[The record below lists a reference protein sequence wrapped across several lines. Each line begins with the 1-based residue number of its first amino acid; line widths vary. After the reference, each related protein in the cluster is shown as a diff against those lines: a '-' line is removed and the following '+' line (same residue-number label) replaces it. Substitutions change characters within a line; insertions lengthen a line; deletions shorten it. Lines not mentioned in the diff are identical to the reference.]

1 MQEPKCSPC
10 QDNCKDNCK
19 EAPPPRKP
27 LTLKRRLRRAV
38 SPENL
43 SLKARFLFV
52 PGFLLAIGS
61 VTLFIVFV
69 YYQGLIISES
79 VNSRLGVFEQWVQDK
94 INAQLDLLTS
104 EVVPVSSMPEVAE
117 SLRER
122 DRERLKAFILPYMER
137 LRALTG
143 QDSFYYHFHLP
154 PATSF
159 LRTWALEDTGA
170 DLSDIRLMVVK
181 TNKYFAPFRGAEVGQ
196 GGAVLRAIVPIS
208 HRGEHLGSVE
218 AASSIESLLQL
229 SQLPSQFGVVLL
241 LERRFADIVLP
252 NHPLAPHGNWLVGR
266 TRHVADET
274 ALYGALDSGRIPQR
288 IGNTFFRFLTLDDF
302 QGQPI
307 GGLLLSYDSSTL
319 AKSTVNEAVIFSLAF
334 NMGAM
339 TLMFMLYLN
348 VKRVKQFLSRLR
360 RILVETNNGNFG
372 ERFETEPVHCLD
384 VLRCHK
390 RECPVYENP
399 SLICYMETG
408 DRAISPAQRNTCA
421 FLKQYRNCEA
431 CPVHALR
438 HGDELVEMRNAV
450 NTMMRIWGVFAT
462 RVNQVVAG
470 VLHSRES
477 AEHTPSLTHISAT
490 LEHMAGLTAF
500 THDLQGVIS
509 KAEVFAMLDNVF
521 TRDFGLSRYAILEID
536 QADRQMNVAADKL
549 GDPAVLCAEVFGSPD
564 MCRAKRMAEEVSSA
578 SNKALCPYFHIDHAT
593 LTRCCL
599 PLVMGGRVG
608 GVISFV
614 FPRGEWEKRR
624 VSMSIIQKYLSESA
638 PVLSTMQ
645 LLQISKENANRD
657 ALTGAHNRR
666 FLDEYVGKY
675 EAVAVRDGRMVGFI
689 MADMDHFKHIND
701 SFGHMAGDAV
711 LKDLSALISHQI
723 RKADLVVRYG
733 GEEFLVLLHEV
744 RTGYTA
750 EVAEK
755 IRHSVETHVFELPD
769 GRTARKTIS
778 LGVSEFPADADM
790 FHKAIKCA
798 DMALYRAKAAGRN
811 RVEKY
816 EPHMWKETAQ

>member
-1 MQEPKCSPC
+1 MQELKCPPC
-10 QDNCKDNCK
+10 RDNN
-19 EAPPPRKP
+19 EASLPRKP
-27 LTLKRRLRRAV
+27 LTFKRRLRRAI

-43 SLKARFLFV
+43 SLKARFLYA
-52 PGFLLAIGS
+52 PGILLAIGS

-94 INAQLDLLTS
+94 INSQLDLLTS
-104 EVVPVSSMPEVAE
+104 EVLPISTMPDVAQSM
-117 SLRER
+117 RER
-122 DRERLKAFILPYMER
+122 DRNRLKSIILPYMER
-137 LRALTG
+137 LRAVTG
-143 QDSFYYHFHLP
+143 QDNFYYHFHLP
-154 PATSF
+154 PAASF
-159 LRTWALEDTGA
+159 LRTWDLENTGA
-170 DLSDIRLMVVK
+170 DLSDIRPMVVK
-181 TNKYFAPFRGAEVGQ
+181 ANKYMAPFRGAEIGP
-196 GGAVLRAIVPIS
+196 GGAVLRAIVPVS
-208 HRGEHLGSVE
+208 QRGEHLGTVE

-252 NHPLAPHGNWLVGR
+252 NHPLTQHGKWLVGR
-266 TRHVADET
+266 ARHVADEP
-274 ALYGALDSGRIPQR
+274 ALYEELDSGRIPSR
-288 IGNTFFRFLTLDDF
+288 IAHTFFRFLHLDDF

-348 VKRVKQFLSRLR
+348 LKRVKQFLSRLR
-360 RILVETNNGNFG
+360 QILVETSNGNFG
-372 ERFETEPVHCLD
+372 ERFETEPVHCLE
-384 VLRCHK
+384 VLHCGK

-399 SLICYMETG
+399 ALICYMETG
-408 DRAISPAQRNTCA
+408 DQAISPVHRGSCA
-421 FLKQYRNCEA
+421 FLKQYRKCEA

-450 NTMMRIWGVFAT
+450 NTMMRIWGSFAT

-509 KAEVFAMLDNVF
+509 KAEVFAMLDGVF
-521 TRDFGLSRYAILEID
+521 TGNFGLTRYAILEID
-536 QADRQMNVAADKL
+536 QAGKQMDASADKL
-549 GDPAVLCAEVFGSPD
+549 GDPAILCVEVFGAPD

-578 SNKALCPYFHIDHAT
+578 ENRALCPYFHIDHEK
-593 LTRCCL
+593 LVRCCL

-614 FPRGEWEKRR
+614 FPRAEWEKRR
-624 VSMSIIQKYLSESA
+624 VSLSIIQKYLSESA

-666 FLDEYVGKY
+666 FLDEYIGKY

-689 MADMDHFKHIND
+689 MADMDFFKQIND
-701 SFGHMAGDAV
+701 QFGHIAGDAV
-711 LKDLSALISHQI
+711 LKDLSALIAHQV

-755 IRHSVETHVFELPD
+755 IRHAVESHVFELPG
-769 GRTARKTIS
+769 GRTVRKTIS
-778 LGVSEFPADADM
+778 LGAAEFPADADM

-798 DMALYRAKAAGRN
+798 DMALYKAKAAGRN

-816 EPHMWKETAQ
+816 EPHMWTETAQ